1 MMSISPS
8 SARTPRRFYAQFAA
22 YFVDWISP
30 GHAMP
35 KALVLSIL
43 IAAIFLPPGAQA
55 QQSARAADLR
65 YCAQLS
71 NLYIRY
77 VGRSEAGPS
86 APVRPDVNGGVALA
100 KCHEGDAAASI
111 PILERK
117 LRNAGFTLPP
127 RG

>member
-1 MMSISPS
+1 MSKI
-8 SARTPRRFYAQFAA
+8 Q
-22 YFVDWISP
+22 
-30 GHAMP
+30 G
-35 KALVLSIL
+35 LL
-43 IAAIFLPPGAQA
+43 IAVAVAASPMAASA
-55 QQSARAADLR
+55 QQDNRAVDLR

-71 NLYIRY
+71 DLYIRY

-100 KCHEGDAAASI
+100 KCKEGDAATAI

-117 LRNAGFTLPP
+117 LVNAGFTLPP

>member
-1 MMSISPS
+1 MISFSP
-8 SARTPRRFYAQFAA
+8 REPRRFCAKFAA
-22 YFVDWISP
+22 HFVDWISS
-30 GHAMP
+30 GFAMP
-35 KALVLSIL
+35 KALALSIL
-43 IAAIFLPPGAQA
+43 VAAISLPPAAQA
-55 QQSARAADLR
+55 QQVATTGDLR

-71 NLYIRY
+71 ELYIRY

-86 APVRPDVNGGVALA
+86 APVKPDVNGGVALA
-100 KCHEGDAAASI
+100 KCHAGEAAASI

>member
-1 MMSISPS
+1 
-8 SARTPRRFYAQFAA
+8 
-22 YFVDWISP
+22 
-30 GHAMP
+30 MP
-35 KALVLSIL
+35 KALALSIVT
-43 IAAIFLPPGAQA
+43 ATIFLPPAAHA
-55 QQSARAADLR
+55 QQVATAADLR

-71 NLYIRY
+71 DLYVRY
-77 VGRSEAGPS
+77 VGRSEHGPN
-86 APVRPDVNGGVALA
+86 APVKPDVNGGVALA

>member
-1 MMSISPS
+1 
-8 SARTPRRFYAQFAA
+8 
-22 YFVDWISP
+22 
-30 GHAMP
+30 MP
-35 KALVLSIL
+35 KALALSIL
-43 IAAIFLPPGAQA
+43 IAAISCRRPRRP
-55 QQSARAADLR
+55 SKSRPRRDLR

-71 NLYIRY
+71 ELYVRY

-86 APVRPDVNGGVALA
+86 APVKPDVNGGVALA
-100 KCHEGDAAASI
+100 KCHAGDAAASI